1 MHSKDETC
9 LTLQFPN
16 KQVEVIIIAMS
27 GHQKYTGGGSSPV
40 EVTSASDN
48 NPVQI
53 ILTPPTPIVSTG
65 NFDRRGEDTFKEV
78 LPAVSE
84 EKEVVQKTDGSD
96 EKEVYVV
103 NEGHDEKEVYIP
115 AVEKE
120 VYDHGLEKEVHDLRL
135 HDGHDEKQIYDPSE
149 HIAQAQRIDSLEKE
163 VLPQTNHED
172 HKGFYYPNYSAQSLP
187 TQDKENE
194 ASMAVQKYNSNTSER
209 RESISTASTETS
221 EKKDSAARGYYQR
234 HVNKWNQAVDKKK
247 KAWTTFT
254 NNSSTAMT
262 EKANQIDKGFKD
274 RCTAFENG
282 TTAKLN
288 QLDRSISDSVDR
300 AGKNVNTK
308 VANWKTGMGNMKSQ
322 SMNSVKTLGSRCQIG
337 KTEGKKEKEAQ

>member
-1 MHSKDETC
+1 
-9 LTLQFPN
+9 
-16 KQVEVIIIAMS
+16 MS

-40 EVTSASDN
+40 EVTSASDS
-48 NPVQI
+48 NPVRI
-53 ILTPPTPIVSTG
+53 ILTPPTPIVSTR

-115 AVEKE
+115 AAEKE
-120 VYDHGLEKEVHDLRL
+120 VYDHGLEKEVHDLRI
-135 HDGHDEKQIYDPSE
+135 HDGHDEKQIYDASGG
-149 HIAQAQRIDSLEKE
+149 IAQVQRIDSPEKE
-163 VLPQTNHED
+163 VIPQISHED
-172 HKGFYYPNYSAQSLP
+172 DKGLCNPNGSVQS
-187 TQDKENE
+187 QSNQNQENE
-194 ASMAVQKYNSNTSER
+194 ASMAAQKHNSNTNER
-209 RESISTASTETS
+209 RESVSTTSTETTK
-221 EKKDSAARGYYQR
+221 KKDNAARGYYQR
-234 HVNKWNQAVDKKK
+234 HVNKLNQAVDKKK

-254 NNSSTAMT
+254 NNSTTAMA
-262 EKANQIDKGFKD
+262 EKASQIDKGFKD

-282 TTAKLN
+282 TATKLN

-308 VANWKTGMGNMKSQ
+308 VANWKTGIGNMKSQ
-322 SMNSVKTLGSRCQIG
+322 SMSSVKTLGSRCQIG
-337 KTEGKKEKEAQ
+337 TKDGKKEEEAQ

>member
-9 LTLQFPN
+9 LMSQFPN
-16 KQVEVIIIAMS
+16 KRFEVIIIAMS
-27 GHQKYTGGGSSPV
+27 GYQKYAGGGSSPV
-40 EVTSASDN
+40 EVTSASDS

-53 ILTPPTPIVSTG
+53 ILTPPTPIISTG
-65 NFDRRGEDTFKEV
+65 NFDQRGEDTFKEV

-96 EKEVYVV
+96 EKEVRIV

-115 AVEKE
+115 AAEKE
-120 VYDHGLEKEVHDLRL
+120 VYDHGLEKEVHDLRI
-135 HDGHDEKQIYDPSE
+135 HDGHYEKQICDTSE
-149 HIAQAQRIDSLEKE
+149 SIAQVQRINSPEKE

-172 HKGFYYPNYSAQSLP
+172 HKAFYHPDGSIQPLP
-187 TQDKENE
+187 TQDQENE
-194 ASMAVQKYNSNTSER
+194 ASTAAKNPNSNANER
-209 RESISTASTETS
+209 RESISTVSTETS
-221 EKKDSAARGYYQR
+221 EKKDSAALGYYQR
-234 HVNKWNQAVDKKK
+234 RINKLNQAVDKKK

-254 NNSSTAMT
+254 NNSTAAMT

-282 TTAKLN
+282 TTTKLN

-308 VANWKTGMGNMKSQ
+308 IANWKMGMGNMKSQ
-322 SMNSVKTLGSRCQIG
+322 SMSSVKTLGSRYQIG
-337 KTEGKKEKEAQ
+337 TKEGKKEEGAQ

>member
-1 MHSKDETC
+1 
-9 LTLQFPN
+9 
-16 KQVEVIIIAMS
+16 MS

-48 NPVQI
+48 NSVQI

-115 AVEKE
+115 AAEKE

-149 HIAQAQRIDSLEKE
+149 HVAQAQRIDSLEKE

-172 HKGFYYPNYSAQSLP
+172 HKG
-187 TQDKENE
+187 
-194 ASMAVQKYNSNTSER
+194 ER

-247 KAWTTFT
+247 RAWTTFT

-337 KTEGKKEKEAQ
+337 KTEGKKEKDAQ

>member
-1 MHSKDETC
+1 
-9 LTLQFPN
+9 
-16 KQVEVIIIAMS
+16 MS
-27 GHQKYTGGGSSPV
+27 EHQRYAGGGSSPV
-40 EVTSASDN
+40 EATSASDS

-84 EKEVVQKTDGSD
+84 EKEVVQKIDGSD

-103 NEGHDEKEVYIP
+103 NEGHDEKEVYMP
-115 AVEKE
+115 AAEKE
-120 VYDHGLEKEVHDLRL
+120 VYDHGLEKEVHDLRI
-135 HDGHDEKQIYDPSE
+135 HDGHDEKQIYDTSE
-149 HIAQAQRIDSLEKE
+149 SVSQVKRIDSPEKE
-163 VLPQTNHED
+163 VLTQISHED
-172 HKGFYYPNYSAQSLP
+172 HTAFYHPDGSVQSLP
-187 TQDKENE
+187 TQDKENG
-194 ASMAVQKYNSNTSER
+194 ASMAAKNYNSNANER

-221 EKKDSAARGYYQR
+221 EKKGSSARGYYQR

-254 NNSSTAMT
+254 NNSTTAMT

-282 TTAKLN
+282 TTTKLN

-308 VANWKTGMGNMKSQ
+308 VANWKMGMGNMKSQ

-337 KTEGKKEKEAQ
+337 TKEGKKGEEAQR

>member
-1 MHSKDETC
+1 
-9 LTLQFPN
+9 
-16 KQVEVIIIAMS
+16 MS

-40 EVTSASDN
+40 EVTSASDS

-96 EKEVYVV
+96 EKEVHVV

-115 AVEKE
+115 VAEKE
-120 VYDHGLEKEVHDLRL
+120 VYGHGLEKEVHDLRI
-135 HDGHDEKQIYDPSE
+135 HDGHDEKQIYDPGES
-149 HIAQAQRIDSLEKE
+149 IAQVQRIDSPEKE
-163 VLPQTNHED
+163 VFPQTSHED
-172 HKGFYYPNYSAQSLP
+172 EKRFYHPNGS
-187 TQDKENE
+187 TQDQENE
-194 ASMAVQKYNSNTSER
+194 ASMAARKYNSNTSER
-209 RESISTASTETS
+209 RESISTASTEIS

-234 HVNKWNQAVDKKK
+234 HVNKWSQAVDKKK

-254 NNSSTAMT
+254 NNSTTAMT
-262 EKANQIDKGFKD
+262 EKANQIDKGFKN
-274 RCTAFENG
+274 RYTAFETG
-282 TTAKLN
+282 TTTKLN

-308 VANWKTGMGNMKSQ
+308 VATWKTGMGNMKSQ
-322 SMNSVKTLGSRCQIG
+322 SMNSVKTLGSRCQTG
-337 KTEGKKEKEAQ
+337 TKEGEKEGETQ

>member
-1 MHSKDETC
+1 
-9 LTLQFPN
+9 
-16 KQVEVIIIAMS
+16 MS

-40 EVTSASDN
+40 EVTSASDS

-65 NFDRRGEDTFKEV
+65 NFDRPGEDTFKEV

-84 EKEVVQKTDGSD
+84 EKEAVQKTDGSD

-115 AVEKE
+115 TAEKE
-120 VYDHGLEKEVHDLRL
+120 VYDHWLEKEVHDLRI
-135 HDGHDEKQIYDPSE
+135 HDGHDEKKIYDPSE
-149 HIAQAQRIDSLEKE
+149 SIAQVQRIHSPEKE
-163 VLPQTNHED
+163 VIPQTNHED
-172 HKGFYYPNYSAQSLP
+172 EKRLYHPNGS
-187 TQDKENE
+187 TQDQEKE
-194 ASMAVQKYNSNTSER
+194 ASMAAQKYNSNTNEQ
-209 RESISTASTETS
+209 RETISTASAETS

-254 NNSSTAMT
+254 NNSTTAMT
-262 EKANQIDKGFKD
+262 EKANQIDKGFRD

-282 TTAKLN
+282 TTTKLN

-300 AGKNVNTK
+300 AGKNVNSK
-308 VANWKTGMGNMKSQ
+308 VANWKTGMGNIKSQ

-337 KTEGKKEKEAQ
+337 TKEGKKEGEAQ

>member
-1 MHSKDETC
+1 
-9 LTLQFPN
+9 
-16 KQVEVIIIAMS
+16 MS
-27 GHQKYTGGGSSPV
+27 GQQEHTNGGSSPV
-40 EVTSASDN
+40 EVASASGK

-53 ILTPPTPIVSTG
+53 ILTPPTPIVSAG

-84 EKEVVQKTDGSD
+84 EKEVVQRTDGYD
-96 EKEVYVV
+96 EKEVYAVS
-103 NEGHDEKEVYIP
+103 EGHDEKEVYIP
-115 AVEKE
+115 AAEKE

-135 HDGHDEKQIYDPSE
+135 HDGHDEKQIYDPTE
-149 HIAQAQRIDSLEKE
+149 RIAQAQCIDSPEKE
-163 VLPQTNHED
+163 VLPPTNHED
-172 HKGFYYPNYSAQSLP
+172 HKGFHHPNYSTQSLP

-194 ASMAVQKYNSNTSER
+194 ASMAVQKYNSNVNER

-221 EKKDSAARGYYQR
+221 ETKDSAARGYYQR
-234 HVNKWNQAVDKKK
+234 HLNKWNQAVDKKK
-247 KAWTTFT
+247 KAWTTFA
-254 NNSSTAMT
+254 NNSSTTMT
-262 EKANQIDKGFKD
+262 EKANQIDKGLKD

-322 SMNSVKTLGSRCQIG
+322 SMSNFKTLGSRCQIG
-337 KTEGKKEKEAQ
+337 AKEGKEEKETQ

>member
-9 LTLQFPN
+9 LMSQFPN
-16 KQVEVIIIAMS
+16 KQIEAIVIAMS
-27 GHQKYTGGGSSPV
+27 EHQRYAGGGSSPV
-40 EVTSASDN
+40 EVTSASDS

-53 ILTPPTPIVSTG
+53 ILTPPTPIISTG

-96 EKEVYVV
+96 EKEVHIV

-115 AVEKE
+115 AAEKE
-120 VYDHGLEKEVHDLRL
+120 VYDHGLEKQVHDLRI

-149 HIAQAQRIDSLEKE
+149 SIAQVQRIDSPEKE
-163 VLPQTNHED
+163 VLPQKNHED
-172 HKGFYYPNYSAQSLP
+172 HKAFYHPDSSVQPLP
-187 TQDKENE
+187 TEDQENE
-194 ASMAVQKYNSNTSER
+194 ASMAAKNSNSNVNER

-221 EKKDSAARGYYQR
+221 DKKDSAARGYYQR
-234 HVNKWNQAVDKKK
+234 HINKLNQAVDKKK

-254 NNSSTAMT
+254 NNSTTAMT
-262 EKANQIDKGFKD
+262 EKANQIDKGFRD

-282 TTAKLN
+282 TTTKLN

-308 VANWKTGMGNMKSQ
+308 VANWKMGMGNMKSQ
-322 SMNSVKTLGSRCQIG
+322 SMNSVKTLGSRCQISA
-337 KTEGKKEKEAQ
+337 KEGKKEEEGQ